1 MNIMHTITV
10 STYRP
15 SYRMWEQSQRRI
27 VRPYKLTYKG
37 AERILRKEAREY
49 GNEFEGSVVHIETA
63 IFGR

>member
-1 MNIMHTITV
+1 
-10 STYRP
+10 
-15 SYRMWEQSQRRI
+15 MWEQSQRRI